1 MISKTTE
8 KAIEDAVSEAASDD
22 KKNPTSRY
30 NTQKG
35 RNNTAKYGRKAKKKL
50 PSTPKIK
57 KDPKAPKGF
66 KSSKIPDTLE
76 SGSSMGVGTDPT
88 KFGVGVRVGE
98 RNRMGD
104 TVPKFATGG
113 EVREDRKAKKKL
125 PKTPKL
131 PKDPK
136 TPTSMGDKKL
146 FQLPY
151 KRKISKKLG
160 TKELPVGK
168 PVPDSM
174 LPPMLSTRKNGKG
187 TRENFEGSF
196 RSGGEVRVADVRD
209 NPKRGK
215 CY

>member
-1 MISKTTE
+1 MVMISKATE

-50 PSTPKIK
+50 P
-57 KDPKAPKGF
+57 
-66 KSSKIPDTLE
+66 
-76 SGSSMGVGTDPT
+76 
-88 KFGVGVRVGE
+88 
-98 RNRMGD
+98 
-104 TVPKFATGG
+104 
-113 EVREDRKAKKKL
+113 
-125 PKTPKL
+125 KTPKL

-136 TPTSMGDKKL
+136 TPTSMGGKKL

>member
-1 MISKTTE
+1 MPAPKKSLRPRARPKDLNNSIYGVGEVSTSSPDGIYVTE
-8 KAIEDAVSEAASDD
+8 RDEADAVSRGNREAKRRTED
-22 KKNPTSRY
+22 
-30 NTQKG
+30 TQK
-35 RNNTAKYGRKAKKKL
+35 
-50 PSTPKIK
+50 
-57 KDPKAPKGF
+57 F
-66 KSSKIPDTLE
+66 
-76 SGSSMGVGTDPT
+76 M
-88 KFGVGVRVGE
+88 
-98 RNRMGD
+98 M
-104 TVPKFATGG
+104 GG
-113 EVREDRKAKKKL
+113 EVRQGFAEGGEAKKKKL
-125 PKTPKL
+125 PKTPKM